1 MGFHAGIAGFHG
13 GRAGVDVFFVISG
26 FLITTLL
33 LVERDRS
40 GRIGL
45 GAFYMRRV
53 LRLYPALLAAVAGAL
68 LLAYLKM
75 PVFDASSASFDDT
88 LEGTP
93 FALFY
98 TMNLARAADWSSGGF
113 LGHTWSLAIEEQ
125 FYLVWPV
132 VVILVL
138 RRRRARAARLGGAG
152 LRSDERRRF
161 VPGSTPPVSVESCCT
176 TRRSPTSTASS
187 PAVHSECCGTVAR
200 TWWLGRGT
208 PSPLRVAA
216 SLQVRSWCH
225 GQKHEHL
232 RLPRGGRRD
241 TGGAGRP
248 ALSSVVATVRR
259 PLPSGGCGDRATL
272 LRPVPL
278 PLADLPV
285 HRLSGG
291 NSSR

>member
-1 MGFHAGIAGFHG
+1 MTAAPLATELDRSLGHLRSLDGLRAVAVLVVMAFHAGIAGFHG

-45 GAFYMRRV
+45 GAFYMRRA
-53 LRLYPALLAAVAGAL
+53 LRLYPALLVAVAGAL

-75 PVFDASSASFDDT
+75 PVFGASSASFDST

-98 TMNLARAADWSSGGF
+98 TMNVARAAEWSNGGF

-138 RRRRARAARLGGAG
+138 RRRGPALLGWLALACAVTSAVLRTGLDAAGIDPELLYNATFSHVDGIFAGCALGVLWH
-152 LRSDERRRF
+152 LRPD
-161 VPGSTPPVSVESCCT
+161 
-176 TRRSPTSTASS
+176 
-187 PAVHSECCGTVAR
+187 
-200 TWWLGRGT
+200 WWPGRGT
-208 PSPLRVAA
+208 PS
-216 SLQVRSWCH
+216 
-225 GQKHEHL
+225 
-232 RLPRGGRRD
+232 
-241 TGGAGRP
+241 
-248 ALSSVVATVRR
+248 
-259 PLPSGGCGDRATL
+259 
-272 LRPVPL
+272 
-278 PLADLPV
+278 
-285 HRLSGG
+285 
-291 NSSR
+291 SRQWPCSPQGWS